1 MVNIFIVQALCL
13 ILVSCTA
20 SGQMESVANRT
31 TGPGPGNISQYE
43 IDLHNRLIIVDLHSD
58 ALLWERDLLLKNS
71 RGHVDIPRLIEGNVS
86 IQSFTIVSN
95 YPFLVNTGCNFACTD
110 IFCCV
115 SFFQGLPFKT
125 AFSSRERAL
134 YQIKKLHDAEKRS
147 NGKFY
152 IIRSRADLDD
162 YLVMRKRNR
171 NIAAGFIGIE
181 GAYPLQGKAE
191 NVNEL
196 FDAGVRM
203 IGMTHFPDSAMAGSA
218 HGFRKGGLTP
228 EGRHLV
234 QMMQDKGI
242 IIDLSHSSRD
252 TIKEILDIA
261 EKPVLFSHT
270 GLKGVCNNN
279 RNITDDEIRGIKKNG
294 GVIGVAFF
302 EKATCGIGVD
312 SIIDSMEH
320 VIKIAGIDHVALGSD
335 FDGGVA
341 TPFDSSGLIMITEV
355 LVKRGYSEEDIAKIM
370 GGNALRVIRSSLP

>member
-1 MVNIFIVQALCL
+1 MKNFLIPALCAM
-13 ILVSCTA
+13 IVSCTA
-20 SGQMESVANRT
+20 SGQIESIANRT
-31 TGPGPGNISQYE
+31 TGPDPENISQE
-43 IDLHNRLIIVDLHSD
+43 IIDLHNRLVIVDLHSD
-58 ALLWERDLLLKNS
+58 ALLWERDLLKKSS
-71 RGHVDIPRLIEGNVS
+71 RGHVDIPRLVEGNVAV
-86 IQSFTIVSN
+86 QAFTIVSN
-95 YPFLVNTGCNFACTD
+95 YPFLVNTGCNFAFTD
-110 IFCCV
+110 VFCCLA
-115 SFFQGLPFKT
+115 FLQGLPFKT

-134 YQIKKLHDAEKRS
+134 DQIKKLHEAERRS
-147 NGKFY
+147 GGRFF

-162 YLVMRKRNR
+162 YLVMRTKNR
-171 NIAAGFIGIE
+171 NIAAGFIGLE

-196 FDAGVRM
+196 FDAGVCM

-218 HGFRKGGLTP
+218 HGFRKGGLSP
-228 EGRHLV
+228 EGRRLV
-234 QMMQDKGI
+234 KMMQDKGI

-302 EKATCGIGVD
+302 EKATCGTGVD

-320 VIKIAGIDHVALGSD
+320 VIEIAGIDHVALGSD

-341 TPFDSSGLIMITEV
+341 TPFDSSGLILITEA

-370 GGNALRVIRSSLP
+370 GGNAIRVLRSSLP